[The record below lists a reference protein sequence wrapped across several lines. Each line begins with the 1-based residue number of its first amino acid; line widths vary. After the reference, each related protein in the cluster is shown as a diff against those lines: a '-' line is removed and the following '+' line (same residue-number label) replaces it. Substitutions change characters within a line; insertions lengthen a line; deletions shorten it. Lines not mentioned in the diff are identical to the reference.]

1 MLYCV
6 VLCVRLLSTLSG
18 CLGVLYHHSPDLPS
32 ILQDTTVCRDS
43 YTATNVINILQL
55 FDLADYPPL
64 VALGFSQPL
73 LEAIDLPTDLGTLTS
88 SLSVL
93 LKLLNK
99 VCVMSNN

>member
-1 MLYCV
+1 ML
-6 VLCVRLLSTLSG
+6 S
-18 CLGVLYHHSPDLPS
+18 
-32 ILQDTTVCRDS
+32 
-43 YTATNVINILQL
+43 LQL

-73 LEAIDLPTDLGTLTS
+73 LQPVDQPTDLGVLTS

-99 VCVMSNN
+99 VLW